1 MRERH
6 HHREPWYLTAHVL
19 DHRLEL
25 TAHQSTFILV
35 EQLEIQSENAHPCTE
50 CACSGVS
57 IVVSHDISQPMY
69 WNKLAAHQ
77 STVILA
83 EQLKERTGNALPV
96 KETVLKPVLILVRA
110 NAAIADRIDSLSCSS
125 SL

>member
-1 MRERH
+1 
-6 HHREPWYLTAHVL
+6 
-19 DHRLEL
+19 
-25 TAHQSTFILV
+25 
-35 EQLEIQSENAHPCTE
+35 
-50 CACSGVS
+50 
-57 IVVSHDISQPMY
+57 MY

-96 KETVLKPVLILVRA
+96 KETVLKPVLILVHT